1 MKKSKWIA
9 MLVGG
14 AMICLLAACG
24 GQSSSAPASTAA
36 PTEKTADTTAAEAG
50 DTTEAAADAA
60 AEDKGEGKGY
70 VIGFSNSYNGN
81 TYRQA
86 MEGYLKEA
94 AEELQKTGE
103 VSEVI
108 FAESNQN
115 NSTQVQQIENFILQG
130 VDAIIIDPGS
140 ATALN
145 GAIQEASD
153 AGIPCIIIND
163 GPVSSEAELCYQIN
177 FDTIAQMGYLTE
189 YVCEAIGGKGNIIEL
204 RGTAGSEFDNIAHE
218 GVLKVLE
225 KYPDIKVVAEIYTDW
240 TGSKAQSELASV
252 LPTLDKVDG
261 VVTQGGDS
269 YAAVQ
274 AFQSA
279 GLDLPIIGG
288 DNRGYFLKWWA
299 NEAPEGYDTVSVSSN
314 PWDGATGLYVAV
326 DILDGKDVPKEMIH
340 PFGIVTKDEVKDYA
354 DVADEAICCPTFD
367 RDWVRE
373 NLYK

>member
-14 AMICLLAACG
+14 AMICSLAACG

-36 PTEKTADTTAAEAG
+36 STEKTADTTAAEAG

>member
-14 AMICLLAACG
+14 AMICSLAACG

-60 AEDKGEGKGY
+60 VEDKGEGKGY

-86 MEGYLKEA
+86 RDGYLKEA

>member
-14 AMICLLAACG
+14 AMICSLAACG

-36 PTEKTADTTAAEAG
+36 PTEKTADTTAAGAG
-50 DTTEAAADAA
+50 DTTEAAADTA

-326 DILDGKDVPKEMIH
+326 DILDGMDVPKEMIH

>member
-14 AMICLLAACG
+14 AMICSLAACG

-60 AEDKGEGKGY
+60 VEDKGEGKGY

-94 AEELQKTGE
+94 TEELQKTGE

-145 GAIQEASD
+145 GAIQEASE

-326 DILDGKDVPKEMIH
+326 DILDGMDVPKEMIH

>member
-1 MKKSKWIA
+1 
-9 MLVGG
+9 
-14 AMICLLAACG
+14 MICSLAACG

-36 PTEKTADTTAAEAG
+36 STEKTADTTAAEAG

>member
-1 MKKSKWIA
+1 MKKRNRVLALTIGFMMVVS
-9 MLVGG
+9 MTGCGNSGG
-14 AMICLLAACG
+14 T
-24 GQSSSAPASTAA
+24 S
-36 PTEKTADTTAAEAG
+36 TTAAGE
-50 DTTEAAADAA
+50 TAA
-60 AEDKGEGKGY
+60 AETTKEAAKESVIAAGQETQATSAGGKGY

-81 TYRQA
+81 SYRQA
-86 MEGYLKEA
+86 MEAYLKEA
-94 AEELQKTGE
+94 AEELRGTGE

-115 NSTQVQQIENFILQG
+115 NSVQVQQIENFILQK

-163 GPVSSEAELCYQIN
+163 GPVTSEAELCYQIN
-177 FDTIAQMGYLTE
+177 FDTIAQMGALTD
-189 YVCEAIGGKGNIIEL
+189 YVCKAIGGKGNIIEL
-204 RGTAGSEFDNIAHE
+204 RGTAGSEFDAVAHE
-218 GVLKVLE
+218 GVQNVLAN
-225 KYPDIKVVAEIYTDW
+225 YPDIKVVAEIYTDW

-261 VVTQGGDS
+261 IVTQGGDS

-279 GLDLPIIGG
+279 GIELPVIGG

-299 NEAPEGYDTVSVSSN
+299 NEAPEGYDTISVSSN

-326 DILDGKDVPKEMIH
+326 DILDGKEVPKSMIH
-340 PFGIVTKDEVKDYA
+340 PYGVVTKEEVKDFA
-354 DVADEAICCPTFD
+354 NVADEAIACPTYD
-367 RDWVRE
+367 REWVRE
-373 NLYK
+373 NLYQ

>member
-14 AMICLLAACG
+14 AMICSLAACG

-50 DTTEAAADAA
+50 DTTEAADAA

-145 GAIQEASD
+145 GAIQEASE

>member
-14 AMICLLAACG
+14 AMICSLAACG

-50 DTTEAAADAA
+50 DTTEAADAA

-163 GPVSSEAELCYQIN
+163 GLVSSEAELCYQIN

-326 DILDGKDVPKEMIH
+326 DILDGMDVPKEMIH

>member
-14 AMICLLAACG
+14 AMICSLAACG

-36 PTEKTADTTAAEAG
+36 PTEKTADTTAAGAG
-50 DTTEAAADAA
+50 DTTEAAADTA

-145 GAIQEASD
+145 GAIQEASE

>member
-14 AMICLLAACG
+14 AMICSLAACG

-50 DTTEAAADAA
+50 DTTEAADAA

-94 AEELQKTGE
+94 AEEFQKTGE

-326 DILDGKDVPKEMIH
+326 DILDGMDVPKEMIH

>member
-14 AMICLLAACG
+14 AMICSLAACG

-60 AEDKGEGKGY
+60 VEDKGEGKGY

-252 LPTLDKVDG
+252 LPTLDNVDV

>member
-1 MKKSKWIA
+1 MKKSNWIA

-14 AMICLLAACG
+14 AMICSLAACG

-50 DTTEAAADAA
+50 DTTEAADAA

-326 DILDGKDVPKEMIH
+326 DILDGMDVPKEMIH

>member
-1 MKKSKWIA
+1 MKKRIGALLLSIA
-9 MLVGG
+9 L
-14 AMICLLAACG
+14 AFSLAACG
-24 GQSSSAPASTAA
+24 QEEKPAGSSAS
-36 PTEKTADTTAAEAG
+36 TTASESKSG
-50 DTTEAAADAA
+50 
-60 AEDKGEGKGY
+60 GKGY

-81 TYRQA
+81 SYRQA
-86 MEGYLKEA
+86 MEGYAKKA
-94 AEELQKTGE
+94 AEELKASGE
-103 VSEVI
+103 VKELI

-115 NSTQVQQIENFILQG
+115 NSTQVQQIQNFVMQG
-130 VDAIIIDPGS
+130 VDAIVIDPGS

-163 GPVSSEAELCYQIN
+163 GPVDSKADRCYQIN
-177 FDTIAQMGYLTE
+177 FDTVAQMGALTD
-189 YVCEAIGGKGNIIEL
+189 YVCKAIGGKGNIIEL
-204 RGTAGSEFDNIAHE
+204 RGTAGSQFDAIAHKGVQE
-218 GVLKVLE
+218 VLK
-225 KYPDIKVVAEIYTDW
+225 KYPDVKVAAEVYTDW

-252 LPTLDKVDG
+252 LPTLKQKIDG

-299 NEAPEGYDTVSVSSN
+299 KDAPKGYNTISVSSN
-314 PWDGATGLYVAV
+314 PWDGATGVYTAV

-340 PFGIVTKDEVKDYA
+340 PYGVVTADDVQKYANVKDEDIA
-354 DVADEAICCPTFD
+354 CPTYD
-367 RDWVRE
+367 RNWVRE
-373 NLYK
+373 NIIKKK

>member
-14 AMICLLAACG
+14 AMICSLAACG

-60 AEDKGEGKGY
+60 VEDKGEGKGY

-94 AEELQKTGE
+94 TEELQKTGE

-326 DILDGKDVPKEMIH
+326 DILDGMDVPKEMIH

>member
-1 MKKSKWIA
+1 MKKNKWIA

-14 AMICLLAACG
+14 AMVCSLAACG
-24 GQSSSAPASTAA
+24 GQSSSEPTATAA
-36 PTEKTADTTAAEAG
+36 ATEKQAADTTAAE
-50 DTTEAAADAA
+50 TEN
-60 AEDKGEGKGY
+60 KSEGKGY

-94 AEELQKTGE
+94 AEELKKTGE

-153 AGIPCIIIND
+153 AGIPCVIIND

-189 YVCEAIGGKGNIIEL
+189 YVCKAIGGKGNIIEL

-225 KYPDIKVVAEIYTDW
+225 KYPDVKVVSEIYTDW

-252 LPTLDKVDG
+252 LPALTEKVDG

-279 GLDLPIIGG
+279 GLELPVIGG

-299 NEAPEGYDTVSVSSN
+299 LEAPEGYDTVSVSSN
-314 PWDGATGLYVAV
+314 PWDGASSLYVAV

-340 PFGIVTKDEVKDYA
+340 PFGIVTKDDVMNYT
-354 DVADEAICCPTFD
+354 DVADEVIGCPTYD
-367 RDWVRE
+367 RNWVRE

>member
-14 AMICLLAACG
+14 AMICSLAACG

-50 DTTEAAADAA
+50 DTTEAADAA

-326 DILDGKDVPKEMIH
+326 DILDGMDVPKEMIH

-354 DVADEAICCPTFD
+354 EVADEAICCPTFD

>member
-14 AMICLLAACG
+14 AMICSLAACG

-50 DTTEAAADAA
+50 DTTEAADAA

-70 VIGFSNSYNGN
+70 VIGFINSYNGN

-326 DILDGKDVPKEMIH
+326 DILDGMDVPKEMIH